1 LNHKLL
7 ILNGA
12 LACVLVYAGWQ
23 FRRQSQA
30 TQMQQAAVL
39 SQTTKPAPPPPYQAL
54 PVPPAVLPAGYAQ
67 IAQKM
72 LFDRS
77 RNPNVVIEVVP
88 PPPPPPMPPLP
99 IFHGM
104 MNLGTVTVFLS
115 VGKGQQQAIHLGDTI
130 GQFKLLDVNEQ
141 EVSLE
146 WNGKVVRKAIDEMTD
161 HSAPEPQEATVAR
174 TDNTPAAAP
183 PPPAVKSAIGPGA
196 DTGRGIRVCDPNDNM
211 PEGSVADGFRK
222 VNRPTPFGTSCFWEP
237 VSR

>member
-1 LNHKLL
+1 MSRKLL

-12 LACVLVYAGWQ
+12 LVCVLIYAGFQ
-23 FRRQSQA
+23 FRRQWQA
-30 TQMQQAAVL
+30 TRMQQAAVL
-39 SQTTKPAPPPPYQAL
+39 SQHMKPAPPPLFQAL

-77 RNPNVVIEVVP
+77 RNPDVVIEVVP

-115 VGKGQQQAIHLGDTI
+115 LGKGPQQAIHPGDTI

-146 WNGKVVRKAIDEMTD
+146 WNGQVIRKAIDEMTD
-161 HSAPEPQEATVAR
+161 HNAPEPQQAVVAQ
-174 TDNTPAAAP
+174 TDNTPA
-183 PPPAVKSAIGPGA
+183 PPPAPLVKTAVGPGA
-196 DTGRGIRVCDPNDNM
+196 DTGRGVRVCDPNDNM

-222 VNRPTPFGTSCFWEP
+222 VNRPTPFGVSCFWEP